1 MKKLVCLVLVLT
13 VLAGIGMAKL
23 GERRVYPLRSG
34 IKYLFTGSRDPN
46 NWWDDV
52 NDVYILNGC
61 LEVLDI
67 NITGDLDVNDIN
79 VAGDLTLEPLTASRL
94 LYLDADS
101 NVASVT
107 DLTDWIAGT
116 ANQIIVTDPD
126 TDGTVTLSLPQDY
139 DTGATPTLGGLTITG
154 NSVFGLNSS
163 VFQPTTDSTTFFQ
176 VLDADGGLPIFE
188 VDTTNERIAIGAH
201 PGGVGISKL
210 LLYGPQAN
218 VAGPHMQF
226 MTDEDAYPTMQILN
240 WGHDYPSIAFDA
252 YYDGS
257 HRSSDAGSNARIH
270 KTLDKLRFRYDS
282 GVAQGDV
289 ITWKDAIVIDLTD
302 GDVGI
307 GTTTPNARF
316 QVVGDAHLG
325 ADVTHYTSFTNRGSM
340 EMHGDARVK
349 ESVDL
354 NMDDLSKGNTAPT
367 VTILGNYIGWSYD
380 VGDDSIFTFEIPHEW
395 ASGTNLIIY
404 AHWYINEAYTA
415 DKEVKWQALWSA
427 TPDDETE
434 AVDAPTHSGTLT
446 STTQNIPATAKY
458 LTSTVVDSTGI
469 PGASLSLDDE
479 IGITFSRIAAD
490 NDDPTADPVVTHVHI
505 EYTKNKLGGSLLAP
519 VTDVLL
525 LDDGASKLLLDDGVS
540 FMLIRL

>member
-1 MKKLVCLVLVLT
+1 MKKLVCLVLFLA
-13 VLAGIGMAKL
+13 VLAGVAVANL
-23 GERRVYPLRSG
+23 GERRVYPLRPG

-46 NWWDDV
+46 NFWDDV
-52 NDVYILNGC
+52 NDVYILNGL

-67 NITGDLDVNDIN
+67 NVTGDFDVNDMN

-107 DLTDWIAGT
+107 DFTAWIAGT
-116 ANQIIVTDPD
+116 ANQITVTDD

-163 VFQPTTDSTTFFQ
+163 VFQPTTDTTTFFQ
-176 VLDADGGLPIFE
+176 VLDADGGTPVLN
-188 VDTTNERIAIGAH
+188 VDSTNER
-201 PGGVGISKL
+201 VGIGTAIPGDTGAAKL
-210 LLYGPQAN
+210 QIEGADSSA
-218 VAGPHMQF
+218 AGPHIIF
-226 MTDEDAYPTMQILN
+226 ETAADTYPLMQIFN
-240 WGHDYPSIAFDA
+240 YTHDSVSLVFDA
-252 YYDGS
+252 YWDGAWK
-257 HRSSDAGSNARIH
+257 SSDVGSNFRFH
-270 KTLDKLRFRYDS
+270 KNSDLLKFKYDS
-282 GVAQGDV
+282 GIAQGGAV
-289 ITWKDAIVIDLTD
+289 TWYNAMVIDLTD

-307 GTTTPNARF
+307 GTISPNAHF
-316 QVVGDAHLG
+316 QNVGDTHLG
-325 ADVTHYTSFTNRGSM
+325 ADITHYTEFNNRGTM

-349 ESVDL
+349 ESIDL

-380 VGDDSIFTFEIPHEW
+380 VGDDSLFTFEIPHEW

-427 TPDDETE
+427 TPDNETE

-469 PGASLSLDDE
+469 PGASLSVDDE

-505 EYTKNKLGGSLLAP
+505 EYTKNKLGGSLSLPENVIYAGEN
-519 VTDVLL
+519 VIYAGEQVEYN
-525 LDDGASKLLLDDGVS
+525 
-540 FMLIRL
+540 